1 MNRSKLARASNL
13 APRTFIL
20 GIVVAGAAIL
30 GACSSAEER
39 RVTLV
44 AYDSFPLAET
54 TLNDALAEFS
64 EQTGIEVEI
73 LSAGDT
79 GTMVSKAILT
89 AGNPEGDVIWGV
101 DNTFL
106 TRSLD
111 IFEPYVPSGSDAI
124 PSVLRS
130 LVPDNLATP
139 VTYGDVCINIDLEWF
154 ASRGLAI
161 PTTLDDL
168 RRPEYRD
175 LLVVENPATSSPGL
189 AFMLATI
196 ARYGPL
202 DWQTYWSDLRANG
215 VAVADSWTE
224 AYYERFTWA
233 GGGDRPLVVSYGSS
247 PPAEVIFADPPRGTA
262 PTGVMVDSCFRQ
274 VEFAGILR
282 GTRHPESARALM
294 DFLVSNRF
302 QSEIALNLF
311 VYPANLSV
319 ELPAEFTAHT
329 VIPEAPR
336 WIDPDT
342 ITTNRAE
349 WIERWNTLV
358 LK

>member
-1 MNRSKLARASNL
+1 MRRIGRYRLLTLVAAVSMLMVATAACAS
-13 APRTFIL
+13 
-20 GIVVAGAAIL
+20 
-30 GACSSAEER
+30 ER
-39 RVTLV
+39 DDRVTLV
-44 AYDSFPLAET
+44 AYDSFPIAET
-54 TLNDALAEFS
+54 TLNEALAEFS
-64 EQTGIEVEI
+64 AQTGIEVEI

-79 GTMVSKAILT
+79 GTMVSKAVLT
-89 AGNPEGDVIWGV
+89 AGNPEGDVIWGI

-106 TRSLD
+106 TRALE
-111 IFEPYVPSGSDAI
+111 IFEPYSPAGADAI
-124 PSVLRS
+124 PVTLRG
-130 LVPDNLATP
+130 LAPDDLATP
-139 VTYGDVCINIDLEWF
+139 VTYGDVCVNIDLQWF

-189 AFMLATI
+189 AFVLATI
-196 ARYGPL
+196 ARYGPAG
-202 DWQTYWSDLRANG
+202 WETYWSDLRANG
-215 VAVADSWTE
+215 VAVSDSWTE

-247 PPAEVIFADPPRGTA
+247 PPAEVIFSDPPLETA
-262 PTGVMVDSCFRQ
+262 PTGVMEDSCFRQ

-282 GTRHPESARALM
+282 GTEHRDAARQLM
-294 DFLVSNRF
+294 DFLVSARF

-319 ELPAEFTAHT
+319 QLPPEFTAHT
-329 VIPEAPR
+329 VIPESPR
-336 WIDPDT
+336 WIDPNT
-342 ITTNRAE
+342 ITSNRAE
-349 WIERWNTLV
+349 WIERWNTIV